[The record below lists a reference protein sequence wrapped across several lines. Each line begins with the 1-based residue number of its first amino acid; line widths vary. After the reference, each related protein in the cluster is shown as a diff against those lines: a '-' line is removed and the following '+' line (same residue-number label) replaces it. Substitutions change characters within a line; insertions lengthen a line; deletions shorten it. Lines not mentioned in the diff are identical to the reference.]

1 MGPRSGNQRSVLN
14 FTGMPDR
21 VANKPISMSVGD
33 YLKAIWSAAG
43 TGSASTNA
51 LSKRLSVAPASV
63 SSMLVRLREMGFV
76 DYEAYYGAS
85 LTESG
90 RREVLRLVRRHRLIE
105 TFLLEHLGYPLIDLH
120 EEAERLEHVVSDG
133 FTERLARL
141 LGHPNHDPHGDPI
154 PAPDGTL
161 EEEEERP
168 LSESEPESRVRVSR
182 VEDRDNSALS
192 YLADRGLIPG
202 NLLLI
207 KEVRALDGVVTV
219 EDEEGTSHAL
229 GHSLA
234 SSIFATSIA

>member
-1 MGPRSGNQRSVLN
+1 MS
-14 FTGMPDR
+14 DR
-21 VANKPISMSVGD
+21 VANKPISTSVGD
-33 YLKAIWSAAG
+33 YLKAIWSVAG

-51 LSKRLSVAPASV
+51 LSERLSVSPASV

-76 DYEAYYGAS
+76 DYEPYYGAS

-105 TFLLEHLGYPLIDLH
+105 TFLLEHLGYPLTDLH
-120 EEAERLEHVVSDG
+120 EEAERLEHAVSDE

-141 LGHPNHDPHGDPI
+141 LGHPKHDPHGDPI
-154 PAPDGTL
+154 PAADGTL

-168 LSESEPESRVRVSR
+168 LSESEPGSRVRVSR

-202 NLLLI
+202 KLLLI

-219 EDEEGTSHAL
+219 EDEEGASHAL

>member
-1 MGPRSGNQRSVLN
+1 
-14 FTGMPDR
+14 MPDR

-33 YLKAIWSAAG
+33 YLKAIWSTAG

-63 SSMLVRLREMGFV
+63 SNMLVRLREMGFV

-120 EEAERLEHVVSDG
+120 EEAERLEHAVSDG

-141 LGHPNHDPHGDPI
+141 LGHPERDPHGAPI
-154 PAPDGTL
+154 PADDGSLPTEDAFPLSRAEVGGSVRVLRISYESTPTL
-161 EEEEERP
+161 EH
-168 LSESEPESRVRVSR
+168 
-182 VEDRDNSALS
+182 
-192 YLADRGLIPG
+192 LAERGLIPDT
-202 NLLLI
+202 LLVVE
-207 KEVRALDGVVTV
+207 EVRPVDGVITV
-219 EDEEGTSHAL
+219 RDEEGLVHPL
-229 GHSLA
+229 GERLANAVLVYNAGERTRHSV
-234 SSIFATSIA
+234 